1 MSNPTG
7 SRRPMS
13 PFMIGPYYKPQL
25 TSMLSITHR
34 ACGVALTAGM
44 LFVTWWLLALSLG
57 PDAYA
62 RFATVASGP
71 LGRIVML
78 GLAFCLV
85 FHSLNGIRHLFWDA
99 GKGLDIPT
107 TYASGWSVLVLSIV
121 GTAAIGW
128 WLFIAGG
135 AA

>member
-7 SRRPMS
+7 RQRPMS

-34 ACGVALTAGM
+34 GCGVMLTIGM
-44 LFVTWWLLALSLG
+44 LFVAWWLLALAAG

-62 RFATVASGP
+62 KFSEVAAGP
-71 LGRIVML
+71 IGRVVIL
-78 GLAFCLV
+78 GLGFCLV
-85 FHSLNGIRHLFWDA
+85 FHLLNGVRHLFWDA

-107 TYASGWSVLVLSIV
+107 TYASGWAVLLISLVT
-121 GTAAIGW
+121 TAGLAW
-128 WLFIAGG
+128 MLFMRGG

>member
-7 SRRPMS
+7 SRRPLS

-34 ACGVALTAGM
+34 GCGVALTAGM
-44 LFVTWWLLALSLG
+44 LLVAWWLVALAAGPEAYAKVADVAAGPIGRLVLLALG
-57 PDAYA
+57 
-62 RFATVASGP
+62 
-71 LGRIVML
+71 
-78 GLAFCLV
+78 FCLV
-85 FHSLNGIRHLFWDA
+85 FHLLNGVRHLFWDA

-107 TYASGWSVLVLSIV
+107 TYASGWAVLALSIV
-121 GTAAIGW
+121 ATAGFA
-128 WLFIAGG
+128 WLLFARGG